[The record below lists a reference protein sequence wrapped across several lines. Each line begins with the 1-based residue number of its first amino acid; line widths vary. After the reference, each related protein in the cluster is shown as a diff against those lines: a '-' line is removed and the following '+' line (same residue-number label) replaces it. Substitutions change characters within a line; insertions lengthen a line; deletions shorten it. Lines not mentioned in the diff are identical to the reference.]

1 MKLTF
6 VIPCYN
12 EEKNIKLF
20 YDAVVKSFKKSKYN
34 IELIFVND
42 GSQDNTLGEL
52 KELINGTSNYEI
64 KIIDFSRNFGKE
76 AGIYAGLKHS
86 TGDYAVI
93 IDSDMQQPP
102 HLVLDMLKVVEED
115 SNIDIVTYYQEKRIE
130 NKFLSHLKSK
140 FYKIIGKLTG
150 MKFVDGASDFRLL
163 KRNVIEAILSLTE
176 SNRFAKGI
184 FSWIGFNTYYIPYT
198 PSKRAH
204 GITKWNFKKLLMYAV
219 SGILSFI
226 KNPMKIILNLGIFM
240 MLLSI
245 ILFILNIKLIMYSF
259 ILLMFG
265 INFIVLWYI
274 SLFINRSYEES
285 KNRPI
290 FIAKEVITNEKDN

>member
-6 VIPCYN
+6 IVPCFN
-12 EEKNIKLF
+12 EEKNIELF
-20 YDAVVKSFKKSKYN
+20 YKDLNEGFKDTKYDIELLFINDGSSDNTLKELKKLIKSKYK
-34 IELIFVND
+34 V
-42 GSQDNTLGEL
+42 
-52 KELINGTSNYEI
+52 
-64 KIIDFSRNFGKE
+64 KIINFSRNFGKE
-76 AGIYAGLKHS
+76 AGIYAGFKYS

-102 HLVLDMLKVVEED
+102 HLVLEMLKIVEND
-115 SNIDIVTYYQEKRIE
+115 NDVDIVTYYQEKRIE
-130 NKFLSHLKSK
+130 GKFMSYLKSK
-140 FYKIIGKLTG
+140 FYKTIGKLTR
-150 MKFVDGASDFRLL
+150 MNFVDGGSDFRLV

-176 SNRFAKGI
+176 SNRFSKGI
-184 FSWIGFNTYYIPYT
+184 FSWIGFNTYYLPYT
-198 PSKRAH
+198 PSKRAY
-204 GITKWNFKKLLMYAV
+204 GRTKWNLKKLFMYAA

-226 KNPMKIILNLGIFM
+226 KNPMKIILNIGII
-240 MLLSI
+240 MLLISI
-245 ILFILNIKLIMYSF
+245 ILFIFNNKLIMYSF
-259 ILLMFG
+259 VLLMFG